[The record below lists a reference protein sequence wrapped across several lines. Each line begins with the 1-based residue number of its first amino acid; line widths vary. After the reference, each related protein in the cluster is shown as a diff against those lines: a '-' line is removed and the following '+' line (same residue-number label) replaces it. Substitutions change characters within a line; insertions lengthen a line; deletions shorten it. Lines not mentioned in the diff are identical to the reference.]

1 MIREGA
7 CGRLPAVCRS
17 LRTGRSGL
25 IGLAIPGLADPYFSR
40 VAEAVI
46 DAAARRGIS
55 VLVEQT
61 TGDPT
66 REGDVLLGRRPT
78 IVDGLIF
85 SPISITQQALD
96 EASPAVP
103 LVLLGEH
110 LMVSQRTRVAV
121 DNVAASV
128 DAVTHLLSTGRSA
141 VAVRIPDADVVSL
154 LTPGQRVSLV
164 ATDPQGG
171 QEPETVAADAAVVA
185 IPRPGRDAGPTAL
198 GGRLVVFAVPSG
210 EAGEVL
216 AAGTSRYLGVVW
228 TR

>member
-1 MIREGA
+1 M
-7 CGRLPAVCRS
+7 
-17 LRTGRSGL
+17 
-25 IGLAIPGLADPYFSR
+25 
-40 VAEAVI
+40 
-46 DAAARRGIS
+46 
-55 VLVEQT
+55 EQT

-141 VAVRIPDADVVSL
+141 VAAVGAKRGSTAATAEVRLAGYRRAHREHDLPVDPALEIATRNLKRLSDAGVGIAFGTDTGPPGRFQGYFEHLELELMVKAG
-154 LTPGQRVSLV
+154 LTPMQALTA
-164 ATDPQGG
+164 ATGG
-171 QEPETVAADAAVVA
+171 AARCLKLDRLGTLEPGAWAD
-185 IPRPGRDAGPTAL
+185 L
-198 GGRLVVFAVPSG
+198 L
-210 EAGEVL
+210 VL
-216 AAGTSRYLGVVW
+216 ARNPLEDIRNTRSLESVW
-228 TR
+228 IKGERLAR